1 MKDATL
7 LTMLGL
13 GLVLGLRHA
22 LDPDHIAAVSTIVSE
37 SKSVRRSSVIGT
49 FWGLGHTV
57 ALLLAG
63 IFVIALKFQI
73 SPRLALWMEFIVALM
88 LILLGS
94 RSLLKSLRDYKVH
107 VHRHTHDGTEHVHVH
122 VHRPG
127 EQHAHQHRH
136 RHRHLIRLGARPF
149 FIGLV
154 HGMAGSGALTIL
166 VLATIPSA
174 LAGLVYVAVFGIGSI
189 GGMFLM
195 SALIS
200 VPFVLTGKR
209 FSVLS
214 QALQMM
220 VGLLSLSFG
229 LFLVWQYGF
238 RDGLLF

>member
-1 MKDATL
+1 MIDATL

-22 LDPDHIAAVSTIVSE
+22 LEPDHVAAVSTIVSE
-37 SKSVRRSSVIGT
+37 SKSVRRSSLIGT
-49 FWGLGHTV
+49 FWGLGHTI
-57 ALLLAG
+57 ALLLVG

-94 RSLLKSLRDYKVH
+94 RALLKSLRDYKVH
-107 VHRHTHDGTEHVHVH
+107 VHRHTHDGTEHIHVH
-122 VHRPG
+122 LHRPG
-127 EQHAHQHRH
+127 EHRH
-136 RHRHLIRLGARPF
+136 GHRHLIKVGARPF

-174 LAGLVYVAVFGIGSI
+174 LVGLVYVAVFGLGSM

-195 SALIS
+195 SAVIS
-200 VPFVLTGKR
+200 LPFVLTGNR
-209 FSVLS
+209 FRVFS
-214 QALQMM
+214 QALQIM
-220 VGLLSLSFG
+220 VGLFSLSFG

>member
-1 MKDATL
+1 MTDVAL
-7 LTMLGL
+7 LTTLGL

-22 LDPDHIAAVSTIVSE
+22 LDPDHVTAVSTIVSE
-37 SKSVRRSSVIGT
+37 SRSMRRSAVVGS

-63 IFVIALKFQI
+63 TFVIALKFQI

-88 LILLGS
+88 LILLGT
-94 RSLLKSLRDYKVH
+94 RSLLKSVRDYKVH
-107 VHRHTHDGTEHVHVH
+107 FHRHSHDGSEHIHVHI
-122 VHRPG
+122 HRPA
-127 EQHAHQHRH
+127 EQYGH
-136 RHRHLIRLGARPF
+136 RHRHLIKLGARPF

-154 HGMAGSGALTIL
+154 HGIAGSGALTML

-174 LAGLVYVAVFGIGSI
+174 LAGLVYVAVFGLGSI

-200 VPFVLTGKR
+200 LPFVLTRKG
-209 FSVLS
+209 FSLFS

-220 VGLLSLSFG
+220 VGLFSLTFG
-229 LFLVWQYGF
+229 VFLVWQYGF

>member
-1 MKDATL
+1 MTDASL

-22 LDPDHIAAVSTIVSE
+22 LDPDHVAAVSTIVSE
-37 SKSVRRSSVIGT
+37 SKSMRRSSLVGT

-57 ALLLAG
+57 SLLVAG
-63 IFVIALKFQI
+63 ILVIVLKFEI
-73 SPRLALWMEFIVALM
+73 SPRLASWMEFAVALM
-88 LILLGS
+88 LILLGG
-94 RSLLKSLRDYKVH
+94 RSLLKSVRGFKVH
-107 VHRHTHDGTEHVHVH
+107 VHQHRHDGTEHVHVH
-122 VHRPG
+122 IHRPG
-127 EQHAHQHRH
+127 EQHKH
-136 RHRHLIRLGARPF
+136 RHRHLIKLGTRPF
-149 FIGLV
+149 LIGLV

-174 LAGLVYVAVFGIGSI
+174 LAGLVYMAVFGLGSI

-200 VPFVLTGKR
+200 VLFVLTGRR
-209 FSVLS
+209 FSVIS

-220 VGLLSLSFG
+220 VGLFSLSFG

>member
-1 MKDATL
+1 MTDVTL

-37 SKSVRRSSVIGT
+37 SKSMRRSSLVGT

-73 SPRLALWMEFIVALM
+73 SPRVGLWMEFIVALM
-88 LILLGS
+88 LILLGA
-94 RSLLKSLRDYKVH
+94 RSLLKSVRDYKVH

-127 EQHAHQHRH
+127 EQHAHRH
-136 RHRHLIRLGARPF
+136 RHRHLIKLGARPF
-149 FIGLV
+149 FVGLV
-154 HGMAGSGALTIL
+154 HGMAGSGALTIM

-174 LAGLVYVAVFGIGSI
+174 LAGLVYVAVFGLGSI

-200 VPFVLTGKR
+200 LPFVLTGKR
-209 FSVLS
+209 FSVVS
-214 QALQMM
+214 QGLQMM
-220 VGLLSLSFG
+220 VGLFSLSFG

>member
-1 MKDATL
+1 MIDATL

-22 LDPDHIAAVSTIVSE
+22 LDPDHVAAVSTIVSE
-37 SKSVRRSSVIGT
+37 SKSVRRSSLIGT

-57 ALLLAG
+57 ALLLVG

-88 LILLGS
+88 LILLGG

-107 VHRHTHDGTEHVHVH
+107 VHRHAHDGTEHIHVH
-122 VHRPG
+122 LH
-127 EQHAHQHRH
+127 
-136 RHRHLIRLGARPF
+136 
-149 FIGLV
+149 
-154 HGMAGSGALTIL
+154 
-166 VLATIPSA
+166 
-174 LAGLVYVAVFGIGSI
+174 
-189 GGMFLM
+189 LM

-200 VPFVLTGKR
+200 LPFVLTGKR
-209 FSVLS
+209 FSLLS

-220 VGLLSLSFG
+220 VGLFSLSFG

>member
-1 MKDATL
+1 MTDVTL

-22 LDPDHIAAVSTIVSE
+22 LDPDHVAAVSTIVSE
-37 SKSVRRSSVIGT
+37 SKSLRRSSLVGT
-49 FWGLGHTV
+49 FWGLGHAV
-57 ALLLAG
+57 SLLLAG
-63 IFVIALKFQI
+63 VFVIALKFQI
-73 SPRLALWMEFIVALM
+73 SPRLTLWMEFTVALM
-88 LILLGS
+88 LILLGA
-94 RSLLKSLRDYKVH
+94 RSLLKSVRGFKVH
-107 VHRHTHDGTEHVHVH
+107 VHQHAHDGTEHVHVH

-127 EQHAHQHRH
+127 EKAHQH

-149 FIGLV
+149 VIGLV

-174 LAGLVYVAVFGIGSI
+174 LAGLVYMAVFGLGSI

-200 VPFVLTGKR
+200 VPFVLTGRR
-209 FSVLS
+209 FSVFS
-214 QALQMM
+214 QALQVM
-220 VGLLSLSFG
+220 VGFFSLSFG

-238 RDGLLF
+238 RDGLLFK

>member
-1 MKDATL
+1 MTDTTL

-22 LDPDHIAAVSTIVSE
+22 LDPDHVAAVSTIVSE
-37 SKSVRRSSVIGT
+37 SKSLRRSSLVGT
-49 FWGLGHTV
+49 FWGLGHSV
-57 ALLLAG
+57 SLLLAG
-63 IFVIALKFQI
+63 VFVIALKFQI
-73 SPRLALWMEFIVALM
+73 SPRLTLWMEFTVALM
-88 LILLGS
+88 LILLGA
-94 RSLLKSLRDYKVH
+94 RSLLKSVHGFKVH
-107 VHRHTHDGTEHVHVH
+107 VHQHAHDGTEHVHVH

-127 EQHAHQHRH
+127 EKAHQH

-149 FIGLV
+149 VIGLV

-174 LAGLVYVAVFGIGSI
+174 LAGLVYMAVFGLGSI

-200 VPFVLTGKR
+200 VPFVLTGRR
-209 FSVLS
+209 FSVFS
-214 QALQMM
+214 QALQVM
-220 VGLLSLSFG
+220 VGFFSLSFG

-238 RDGLLF
+238 RDGLLFK

>member
-1 MKDATL
+1 MTDASL

-22 LDPDHIAAVSTIVSE
+22 LDPDHVAAVSTIVSE
-37 SKSVRRSSVIGT
+37 SKSMRRSSLVGT

-57 ALLLAG
+57 SLLMAG
-63 IFVIALKFQI
+63 IFVIVLKFEI
-73 SPRLALWMEFIVALM
+73 SPRLASWMEFAVALM
-88 LILLGS
+88 LILLGG
-94 RSLLKSLRDYKVH
+94 RSLLKSVRGFKVH
-107 VHRHTHDGTEHVHVH
+107 VHQHRHDGTEHVHVH
-122 VHRPG
+122 IHRPG
-127 EQHAHQHRH
+127 EQHKH
-136 RHRHLIRLGARPF
+136 RHRHLIRLGTRPF
-149 FIGLV
+149 LIGLV

-174 LAGLVYVAVFGIGSI
+174 LAGLVYMAVFGLGSI

-200 VPFVLTGKR
+200 VPFVLTGRR

-214 QALQMM
+214 QALQIM
-220 VGLLSLSFG
+220 VGLFSLSFG

>member
-1 MKDATL
+1 MIDATL

-22 LDPDHIAAVSTIVSE
+22 LEPDHVAAVSTIVSE
-37 SKSVRRSSVIGT
+37 SKSLRRSSLIGT

-57 ALLLAG
+57 ALLLVG

-94 RSLLKSLRDYKVH
+94 RALLKSLRDYKVH
-107 VHRHTHDGTEHVHVH
+107 VHRHTHDGTEHIHVH
-122 VHRPG
+122 LHRPG
-127 EQHAHQHRH
+127 EHRH
-136 RHRHLIRLGARPF
+136 GHRHLIKVGARPF

-174 LAGLVYVAVFGIGSI
+174 L
-189 GGMFLM
+189 
-195 SALIS
+195 
-200 VPFVLTGKR
+200 
-209 FSVLS
+209 
-214 QALQMM
+214 
-220 VGLLSLSFG
+220 
-229 LFLVWQYGF
+229 
-238 RDGLLF
+238 